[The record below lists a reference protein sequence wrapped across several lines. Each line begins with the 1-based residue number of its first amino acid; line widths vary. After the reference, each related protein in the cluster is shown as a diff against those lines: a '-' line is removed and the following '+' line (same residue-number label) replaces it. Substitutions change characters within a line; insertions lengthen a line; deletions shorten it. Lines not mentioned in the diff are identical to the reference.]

1 MLRIRGGEYQ
11 QFPSKN
17 VCLTV
22 PKFYV
27 GGESFSVSIFSGTEK
42 FWIRWGREYQD
53 FPSKF
58 FCLTGPKVFVDETLW
73 SFTNFGYR
81 KISCFRGLC
90 QDFRFSVQVSVLQC
104 RKIS

>member
-1 MLRIRGGEYQ
+1 MLRIRGGGEYQ

-27 GGESFSVSIFSGTEK
+27 GVEYFSVSMFSGTEK

-58 FCLTGPKVFVDETLW
+58 FCLTGPKVFVDETL
-73 SFTNFGYR
+73 
-81 KISCFRGLC
+81 
-90 QDFRFSVQVSVLQC
+90 
-104 RKIS
+104 